1 MRDQAEKLRQTIQNK
16 NNSQIKNNDESTGI
30 KQGLLQN
37 KTCKVITITSGKG
50 GEGKTNFTV
59 NFAIGLAQAGLK
71 VVILDADFGLANI
84 DVIMGSTATSN
95 LLDLIEGRKNI
106 LEIMCEGPE
115 NIKFISGGSGIEQ
128 LINLN
133 EDQIDALVH
142 NMAMLD
148 DVADVIL
155 VDTGAGLS
163 ESVMR
168 FVLAADE
175 VILVTTPEPTSI
187 TDAYA
192 LIKLVAKRDREK
204 RINIVVNRA
213 ENRSEA
219 SDIAYRISFVAEKFL
234 GMKINALGYILY
246 DEAVVKSVKMQQ
258 PYMIAFPAGKAS
270 VNMKEICNKMIV
282 NKQARNGILKETG
295 VIAFFK
301 KIMRK

>member
-1 MRDQAEKLRQTIQNK
+1 MRDQAEKLRQTIQSIK
-16 NNSQIKNNDESTGI
+16 NSQIKHEQESS
-30 KQGLLQN
+30 QRQNALLD

-50 GEGKTNFTV
+50 GVGKTNFTV

-84 DVIMGSTATSN
+84 DVVMGSTSSSN
-95 LLDLIEGRKNI
+95 LLDVIEGRKNI

-115 NIKFISGGSGIEQ
+115 NVRFISGGSGIEQ

-133 EDQIDALVH
+133 EEQIDSLVN
-142 NMAMLD
+142 NMSMLD
-148 DVADVIL
+148 SVADVIL

-204 RINIVVNRA
+204 TINIVVNRA

-219 SDIAYRISFVAEKFL
+219 SEIAYRISFVAEKFL
-234 GMKINALGYILY
+234 NMKINPLGYILY
-246 DEAVVKSVKMQQ
+246 DEAVIKSVKMQQ
-258 PYMIAFPAGKAS
+258 PYMIAFPSGKAS
-270 VNMKEICNKMIV
+270 SNMKEICNKMLV
-282 NKQARNGILKETG
+282 NKQVKNGILKETG
-295 VIAFFK
+295 VLAFLK
-301 KIMRK
+301 KIIRK